1 MFEIVLHEDRSE
13 ADESKRAAALCVEA
27 EKLFRGDGVS
37 ARYSMARRIHRYTAN
52 RMATLFAELECGNF
66 EGD

>member
-13 ADESKRAAALCVEA
+13 ADESERAAALCVEA
-27 EKLFRGDGVS
+27 ERLFRGEGVPGL
-37 ARYSMARRIHRYTAN
+37 YTMARRIHRYTAN